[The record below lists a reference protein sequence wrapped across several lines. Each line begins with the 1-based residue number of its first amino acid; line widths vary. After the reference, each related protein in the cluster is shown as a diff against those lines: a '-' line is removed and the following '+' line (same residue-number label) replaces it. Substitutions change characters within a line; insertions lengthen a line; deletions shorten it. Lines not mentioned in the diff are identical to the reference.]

1 MSEAS
6 AEQNA
11 KLSPP
16 RANDYPQRSAGEGG
30 GTRLAREPYRP
41 PANEH
46 RPILRIG
53 ISALCGRDAPNTP
66 TSTALRAAR

>member
-16 RANDYPQRSAGEGG
+16 RANDYPQRGAGRG
-30 GTRLAREPYRP
+30 GTRLGREPYRP

-66 TSTALRAAR
+66 TSTTLSAAR

>member
-1 MSEAS
+1 MLNSRRLVLMITPSEVRG
-6 AEQNA
+6 
-11 KLSPP
+11 
-16 RANDYPQRSAGEGG
+16 RAGVGE